1 MSDSAARRLAI
12 AGWIVTIALTLGAFA
27 IRVAS
32 GFPQVPSRFGMADMG
47 IGAISLLQ
55 VTSATVAVL
64 ILARLSR
71 NIIGRLLLLTGVSS
85 AVSIAAAAVT
95 AATAGWSDLAAA
107 EWGGWFGLTASTV
120 SIAAFAPIGLLFPD
134 GRPASPR
141 WQRIHLGVLVLIAV
155 VCAVVFLQPGQNT
168 LIPSLRNPLGIG
180 PDVSGLL
187 GPAALA
193 ITPTAVALVAGL
205 IGASMIERFRRS
217 RGIERLQLKWFVA
230 AVLLA
235 LAFLLV
241 MFSIGYLSTGS
252 VPAEWPLVVFAL
264 AWTAVPIAIG
274 FAILRYRLYD
284 IDRLVNR
291 AIVYGSLTAILAG
304 VFAAAATLAQRVMVA
319 ITGESSDAAIVL
331 TTLVVATLYA
341 PLRAR
346 LERVVERHF
355 KYDHGRFGVYLQE
368 LNQVLGLLDPV
379 RAAQRLAAEAVREL
393 EAIGGAVVDP
403 NDVPTA
409 TAGEW
414 PVPAVVRLAI
424 PGGHGPLEA
433 ILVGP
438 RRDREP
444 HDPRAIADL
453 EVLARLATTAVWL
466 HADRNQEVQGTS
478 EAGRPTA
485 AD

>member
-1 MSDSAARRLAI
+1 
-12 AGWIVTIALTLGAFA
+12 
-27 IRVAS
+27 
-32 GFPQVPSRFGMADMG
+32 
-47 IGAISLLQ
+47 
-55 VTSATVAVL
+55 
-64 ILARLSR
+64 
-71 NIIGRLLLLTGVSS
+71 
-85 AVSIAAAAVT
+85 
-95 AATAGWSDLAAA
+95 
-107 EWGGWFGLTASTV
+107 
-120 SIAAFAPIGLLFPD
+120 
-134 GRPASPR
+134 
-141 WQRIHLGVLVLIAV
+141 
-155 VCAVVFLQPGQNT
+155 
-168 LIPSLRNPLGIG
+168 
-180 PDVSGLL
+180 
-187 GPAALA
+187 
-193 ITPTAVALVAGL
+193 
-205 IGASMIERFRRS
+205 
-217 RGIERLQLKWFVA
+217 LKWFVA

-241 MFSIGYLSTGS
+241 MLSIGYLSSGS

-304 VFAAAATLAQRVMVA
+304 VFAAAARLAQSLMVA
-319 ITGESSDAAIVL
+319 LTGESSDAAIVL

-355 KYDHGRFGVYLQE
+355 KYDHGRFGVYLDE

-393 EAIGGAVVDP
+393 EAIGAAVVDQ

-414 PVPAVVRLAI
+414 PVPAVVRVAI

-444 HDPRAIADL
+444 PDPSAIADL
-453 EVLARLATTAVWL
+453 EEVARLVATAVWL
-466 HADRNQEVQGTS
+466 YAESSTGFHAKNA
-478 EAGRPTA
+478 EAPTWST
-485 AD
+485 